1 VPDGMRIGIFIG
13 VVSALLAALFG
24 SLNKRMVVHADPLTV
39 TALELGSGILTL
51 TGLMLLLSLVFPTL
65 HEMPWQIPSA
75 HDIFLLLI
83 LSFACTL
90 LPFALS
96 LVALRYLSA
105 YSLQL
110 VTNLEPVYSIALAIV
125 LLGEQRELT
134 GLFYLGVAVVLGV
147 VLLHPM
153 LERRGRAS
161 SPQ

>member
-1 VPDGMRIGIFIG
+1 
-13 VVSALLAALFG
+13 
-24 SLNKRMVVHADPLTV
+24 
-39 TALELGSGILTL
+39 
-51 TGLMLLLSLVFPTL
+51 LLSLVFSTL

-75 HDIFLLLI
+75 HDVFLLLI

-153 LERRGRAS
+153 LERRGLAS
-161 SPQ
+161 SPQTSPQ